1 MHILWLLT
9 NLFLHLKYTLLS
21 FFFICSYYSFSQNS
35 TEIDSLQTVIKTT
48 NNDTIIMN
56 TYNKLRSATYY
67 SDSKKSQEYTFKY
80 LEYAQKLKD
89 SQKVAIANYFIGNS
103 YIVQSNYENA
113 LSYYFKASNYFE
125 NIKDSL
131 RLSSVLNGIGAAY
144 ENNGNDS
151 LSLKY
156 FKQSQRISKSRG
168 DLRRS
173 GIALNNI
180 GNIYKNRGDLITAK
194 AYMEDAVNDIKTTKN
209 LQYIIPLSINLANT
223 YTDLKDFKKST
234 KLYKELLPKIDTIK
248 DIYSHAA
255 ILRGLGNSHLAKG
268 NKKLALN
275 YLKHAYYKYQI
286 SDFFDER
293 YDMMPDLM
301 KAYEVNKQFTSGLKL
316 SNEYIT
322 IKDSIFSN
330 EKDKNLTEAIQKY
343 ETVKKD
349 KEIATQQVQLKEKET
364 EILKKKNQFRFAIYA
379 TTLLAT
385 ISFGLWLFYRQRQKL
400 KNKEIETLKTRKE
413 LDKLEAIID
422 GEEKERK
429 RIAQDLHDGINGDL
443 SVIKYKF
450 SSINQ
455 DKFVAKEKKEFNQ
468 AIAMLDNSI
477 EQVRHISHNLV
488 PPTLQNFNLVEA
500 IKQYCK
506 KIDSSNPLLINFQNY
521 GKLNALNKETETAIY
536 RIVQETIN
544 NIIKHSKA
552 TEALVQINNHKNS
565 MTITIEDNGIGFNKE
580 NSKAGLGL
588 KNIQS
593 RAEFLKSEL
602 EIDSN
607 KNGTTI
613 QINIDLKQLTN
624 D

>member
-1 MHILWLLT
+1 MKKNLL
-9 NLFLHLKYTLLS
+9 LLAFAFS
-21 FFFICSYYSFSQNS
+21 FFSFSQNNS
-35 TEIDSLQTVIKTT
+35 QIDSLETVVKTS
-48 NNDTIIMN
+48 NNDSIIME
-56 TYNKLRSATYY
+56 TYNKLRRDTYY
-67 SDSKKSQEYTFKY
+67 SDSKKSQQYSFKY
-80 LEYAQKLKD
+80 LEYATKRND
-89 SQKVAIANYFIGNS
+89 SPKVAIANYFIGNS

-125 NIKDSL
+125 SIKDSL

-156 FKQSQRISKSRG
+156 FKQSQHISKSRG

-194 AYMEDAVNDIKTTKN
+194 TYMENAVSDIKTTNN

-223 YTDLKDFKKST
+223 YTDLKDFNQSSQ
-234 KLYKELLPKIDTIK
+234 LFNELLPKIDTIK

-268 NKKLALN
+268 NKKLALD
-275 YLKHAYYKYQI
+275 YLKQAYYKYKV

-293 YDMMPDLM
+293 YDMMPDLI
-301 KAYEVNKQFTSGLKL
+301 KAFESNKNYASGLKL
-316 SNEYIT
+316 YNQYNI
-322 IKDSIFSN
+322 IKDSIFNN
-330 EKDKNLTEAIQKY
+330 EKDKNLTEAIQEY
-343 ETVKKD
+343 ETLKKD
-349 KEIATQQVQLKEKET
+349 KEIATQQIQIKEKEN
-364 EILKKKNQFRFAIYA
+364 KFRLAIYA
-379 TTLLAT
+379 VSLLLI
-385 ISFGLWLFYRQRQKL
+385 ISLGIWLFYRQRQKL
-400 KNKEIETLKTRKE
+400 KDKEIETLKTRKE

-450 SSINQ
+450 SSISQ
-455 DKFVAKEKKEFNQ
+455 DRFISEEKEEFNK
-468 AIAMLDNSI
+468 AIDMLDNSI
-477 EQVRHISHNLV
+477 EQVRHISHNLA
-488 PPTLQNFNLVEA
+488 PPTLQNFNLIEA
-500 IKQYCK
+500 IQQYCK
-506 KIDSSNPLLINFQNY
+506 KIASTNSLSIDFQNY
-521 GKLNALNKETETAIY
+521 GELNKLNKETETAIY
-536 RIVQETIN
+536 RIVQEAIN

-552 TEALVQINNHKNS
+552 TEALVQINSHQDN
-565 MTITIEDNGIGFNKE
+565 MAITIEDNGIGFNPK
-580 NSKAGLGL
+580 NNKAGLGL

-593 RAEFLKSEL
+593 RAEFLKSEFS
-602 EIDSN
+602 IDSN

-613 QINIDLKQLTN
+613 QIDINLKQLA
-624 D
+624 DD